1 MNFQEY
7 TEKLTKQFNHKGIK
21 LKAQKL
27 IKKNNR
33 VQDNKDMDNK

>member
-1 MNFQEY
+1 MNLQEY
-7 TEKLTKQFNHKGIK
+7 TEKLTEQFNDKGVK
-21 LKAQKL
+21 RKAQKL